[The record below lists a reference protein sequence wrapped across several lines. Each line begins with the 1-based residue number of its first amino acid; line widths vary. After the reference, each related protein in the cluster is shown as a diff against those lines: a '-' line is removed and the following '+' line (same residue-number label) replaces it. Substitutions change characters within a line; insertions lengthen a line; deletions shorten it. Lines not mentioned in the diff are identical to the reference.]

1 MLAFFIRPA
10 PPFFQSGLAAF
21 RRTIFLT
28 GMCFK
33 LSSAYRAGN
42 RPDAAFLISYR
53 VDAPRAFVIVFQP
66 GFAVIFFC
74 MDRLAVRAKS
84 LQAADDGIGLPAF
97 FTIIRASK
105 RARSGID
112 SLPLQSLPFPIRC
125 PMPLRPAARAVICP
139 RAALKHSAALAA
151 NPILDH
157 GFYTVCHQARAYL
170 PEESSCAR
178 FFAPGAASRAE
189 SIY

>member
-21 RRTIFLT
+21 FRTVFLT
-28 GMCFK
+28 GMRFK

-42 RPDAAFLISYR
+42 RPYAAFLISYR
-53 VDAPRAFVIVFQP
+53 VDAPRVFVIVFQP

-74 MDRLAVRAKS
+74 VDGLAVRAKS

-97 FTIIRASK
+97 FTIIGASK
-105 RARSGID
+105 RTYRRAD
-112 SLPLQSLPFPIRC
+112 SLPLQSLPFPIQRTT
-125 PMPLRPAARAVICP
+125 PFLPAIRAVICP
-139 RAALKHSAALAA
+139 RTALKRLAAMAA
-151 NPILDH
+151 NPIQDH
-157 GFYTVCHQARAYL
+157 GFYTVYRQARAYL

-178 FFAPGAASRAE
+178 FFAPAAASHAGL
-189 SIY
+189 IY

>member
-1 MLAFFIRPA
+1 MFAFFIRPA

-21 RRTIFLT
+21 RRTVFLA
-28 GMCFK
+28 GMRFK

-53 VDAPRAFVIVFQP
+53 VDAPRVFMIVFQP
-66 GFAVIFFC
+66 GFTIIFLC
-74 MDRLAVRAKS
+74 VDGLAVRAKP
-84 LQAADDGIGLPAF
+84 LQAADDGIRLPAF
-97 FTIIRASK
+97 FTIIGASK
-105 RARSGID
+105 RTHSGID
-112 SLPLQSLPFPIRC
+112 SLPFQSPPFPIRC
-125 PMPLRPAARAVICP
+125 PMPLRSAARAVICP
-139 RAALKHSAALAA
+139 RAALKHSSALAA

-157 GFYTVCHQARAYL
+157 GFYTVCLQARAYL

-178 FFAPGAASRAE
+178 FFAPGAAFRAE